1 MEDRMFK
8 AYKNFGFI
16 SSPANF
22 ATRNEKMTMKTTMK
36 TSVTTFT
43 KTSLCEDFEHKPVL
57 INTMINNA
65 KIWQDEGLNNR
76 KVQGIFELKKRGIN
90 QWKRSS
96 IF

>member
-1 MEDRMFK
+1 MFK

-16 SSPANF
+16 SSPANV
-22 ATRNEKMTMKTTMK
+22 AARNEKMTMKSTMK
-36 TSVTTFT
+36 TSMTTSMTTFT
-43 KTSLCEDFEHKPVL
+43 KTSLCEYFEQKPVL

-65 KIWQDEGLNNR
+65 KIWQGEGLNNR

>member
-8 AYKNFGFI
+8 AYKNFGLI
-16 SSPANF
+16 SSPASV
-22 ATRNEKMTMKTTMK
+22 AARNEKITMK
-36 TSVTTFT
+36 TSVTTFI
-43 KTSLCEDFEHKPVL
+43 KISLCENFEQKPVL

-65 KIWQDEGLNNR
+65 KIWQGEGLNNR

>member
-1 MEDRMFK
+1 MFK

-16 SSPANF
+16 SSPANV
-22 ATRNEKMTMKTTMK
+22 AARNEKMTMKT
-36 TSVTTFT
+36 SVTTFIT
-43 KTSLCEDFEHKPVL
+43 TSLCEYFEQKPVL

-65 KIWQDEGLNNR
+65 KIWQGEGLNNR

>member
-1 MEDRMFK
+1 MFK
-8 AYKNFGFI
+8 AYKNFGLI
-16 SSPANF
+16 SSPASV
-22 ATRNEKMTMKTTMK
+22 AARNEKITMK
-36 TSVTTFT
+36 TSVTTFI
-43 KTSLCEDFEHKPVL
+43 KISLCENFEQKPVL

-65 KIWQDEGLNNR
+65 KIWQGEGLNNR

>member
-1 MEDRMFK
+1 MFK

-16 SSPANF
+16 SSPANV
-22 ATRNEKMTMKTTMK
+22 AARNEKMTMKT
-36 TSVTTFT
+36 SVTTFI
-43 KTSLCEDFEHKPVL
+43 KTSLCEYFEQKPVL

-65 KIWQDEGLNNR
+65 KIWQGQGLNNR

>member
-16 SSPANF
+16 SSPANV
-22 ATRNEKMTMKTTMK
+22 AARNAKMTMKSTMK
-36 TSVTTFT
+36 TII
-43 KTSLCEDFEHKPVL
+43 KISLCENFEQKPVL

-65 KIWQDEGLNNR
+65 KIWQGEGLNNR

>member
-16 SSPANF
+16 SSPANDT
-22 ATRNEKMTMKTTMK
+22 AKNGKATMKTIIK
-36 TSVTTFT
+36 I
-43 KTSLCEDFEHKPVL
+43 SLCENFEQKPVL

-65 KIWQDEGLNNR
+65 KIWQGEGLNNR

>member
-1 MEDRMFK
+1 MFK

-16 SSPANF
+16 SSPTNVDA
-22 ATRNEKMTMKTTMK
+22 RNEKMTMKTTMK

-43 KTSLCEDFEHKPVL
+43 KTSLCEYFEQKPVL

-65 KIWQDEGLNNR
+65 KIWQGEGLTKR

-90 QWKRSS
+90 QCKMLS
-96 IF
+96 IS

>member
-1 MEDRMFK
+1 MFK

-16 SSPANF
+16 SSPANV
-22 ATRNEKMTMKTTMK
+22 AARNEKMTMKSTMK
-36 TSVTTFT
+36 TSMT
-43 KTSLCEDFEHKPVL
+43 TSLCEYFEQKPVL

-65 KIWQDEGLNNR
+65 KIWQGEGLNNR

>member
-16 SSPANF
+16 SSPANI
-22 ATRNEKMTMKTTMK
+22 AARNEKMPMKTTMK
-36 TSVTTFT
+36 TFI
-43 KTSLCEDFEHKPVL
+43 KTSLCEDFEQKPVL

-96 IF
+96 IS

>member
-1 MEDRMFK
+1 MFK

-16 SSPANF
+16 SSPANV
-22 ATRNEKMTMKTTMK
+22 AARNEKITMK
-36 TSVTTFT
+36 TSVTTFI
-43 KTSLCEDFEHKPVL
+43 KTSLCEYFEQKPVL

-65 KIWQDEGLNNR
+65 KIWQGEGLNNK

>member
-16 SSPANF
+16 SSPANV
-22 ATRNEKMTMKTTMK
+22 AARNEKMTMKSTMK
-36 TSVTTFT
+36 TSVTTFI
-43 KTSLCEDFEHKPVL
+43 KTSLCEYFEQKPVL

-65 KIWQDEGLNNR
+65 KIWQREGLNNR

>member
-16 SSPANF
+16 SSPANI
-22 ATRNEKMTMKTTMK
+22 AARNEKMPMKSTMKT
-36 TSVTTFT
+36 FI
-43 KTSLCEDFEHKPVL
+43 KTSLCEDFERKPVL

-96 IF
+96 IS

>member
-1 MEDRMFK
+1 MFK

-16 SSPANF
+16 SSPTNVDA
-22 ATRNEKMTMKTTMK
+22 RNEKMIMKIIMK

-43 KTSLCEDFEHKPVL
+43 KTSLCEYFEQKPVL

-65 KIWQDEGLNNR
+65 KIWQDEGLNSR

-90 QWKRSS
+90 QWKRLS
-96 IF
+96 IS

>member
-1 MEDRMFK
+1 MFK
-8 AYKNFGFI
+8 AYKNFGLI
-16 SSPANF
+16 SSPANV
-22 ATRNEKMTMKTTMK
+22 AARNEKMTMKSTMK
-36 TSVTTFT
+36 TSVTTFIT
-43 KTSLCEDFEHKPVL
+43 TSLCEYFEQKPVL

-65 KIWQDEGLNNR
+65 KIWQGEGLNNR